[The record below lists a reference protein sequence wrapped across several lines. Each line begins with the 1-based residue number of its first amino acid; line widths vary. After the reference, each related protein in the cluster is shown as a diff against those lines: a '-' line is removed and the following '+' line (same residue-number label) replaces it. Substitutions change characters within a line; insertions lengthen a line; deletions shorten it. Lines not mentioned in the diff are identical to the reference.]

1 MTESTPLAVEP
12 SPPEPP
18 RSPLAGAPTTGG
30 QAMRPWWTWLALAL
44 AGGAVFVAWSSREE
58 QRRLEQT
65 LVKRLS
71 EAQTQVAESRTWAR
85 TAEDQAREAQA
96 KVSLLEQRV
105 TEASAQRTQL
115 EGLMLSLS
123 RTRDDNVLTELE
135 SMVRIA
141 NQQSTL
147 TGRHEPLVAVL
158 QQVDERLAALPAGR
172 GAGVRRAVGRDLERL
187 HGVASVDAAALAT
200 RLDELLREAG
210 ELPLVM
216 PSQAGGLRD
225 AALANMPG
233 VAVAPNA
240 QPTSTASMPSK
251 TSTEPNAAT
260 PQDWRSV
267 VAQTW
272 VQWKAAVSQEL
283 RSLIRVT
290 RINNPQAALL
300 SPEQGYF
307 ARENLRLRLL
317 SARLAVMSRQTE
329 VALGDLRAARGI
341 VQSHFDGQTAR
352 VQRML
357 ASLDQWMAAVKPHTT
372 LTADDTLA
380 ALQAAAAVSAA
391 TPRRP

>member
-1 MTESTPLAVEP
+1 
-12 SPPEPP
+12 
-18 RSPLAGAPTTGG
+18 
-30 QAMRPWWTWLALAL
+30 MRPWWTWLALAL